1 MGEKISHV
9 HHSLSS
15 CEIDCRIHCS
25 TCITNKLLHDP
36 GSIASIYNKTQLGT
50 IGNNKKHGSQVLFV
64 SHRVHGYIQRRMED
78 NKHANG
84 LSIIIGCDL
93 YSTYSIYLY
102 MHTGVLRIALYYTDL
117 QGVCQ
122 KEKNKQKLGLRS
134 RCYKEKQGNSTIE
147 PYKILN

>member
-1 MGEKISHV
+1 MG
-9 HHSLSS
+9 L
-15 CEIDCRIHCS
+15 RFCS
-25 TCITNKLLHDP
+25 YRTEFM
-36 GSIASIYNKTQLGT
+36 A
-50 IGNNKKHGSQVLFV
+50 
-64 SHRVHGYIQRRMED
+64 IQRRMED

-122 KEKNKQKLGLRS
+122 KEKKQTK
-134 RCYKEKQGNSTIE
+134 T
-147 PYKILN
+147 